1 MDSVSTERRRGG
13 PSEMT
18 VRYMDDGIVDM
29 DQWQAVALGLIPSV
43 GIGFL
48 FYKVIRLILEGDR
61 NERLAHARWEAEHAE
76 GPVAD
81 RVQVNQPTQN

>member
-1 MDSVSTERRRGG
+1 MALATTPGTS
-13 PSEMT
+13 
-18 VRYMDDGIVDM
+18 DDGIVEM

-61 NERLAHARWEAEHAE
+61 KERLAHARWEAEHGDTAA
-76 GPVAD
+76 GGKVAA
-81 RVQVNQPTQN
+81 QPSTDN